1 MVKKQNKQ
9 NKRVRRAMVSYSRSE
24 RKLYDLYAAAALTTA
39 FTIYPLSPFPQG
51 TSYNER
57 IGLSTNLHRLE
68 INFVFRSGTALL
80 GSTVA
85 NVRVMIF
92 TDLQQIDSSS
102 PTGLELLSI
111 ASPLSAINWF
121 NISRFKIHYDQN
133 VTLDVYHTQLKK
145 ILNKN
150 IGGTIKF
157 SGSSGANITR
167 NGLYILFITDNA
179 INNPS
184 VEMWSRTIFSDP

>member
-1 MVKKQNKQ
+1 
-9 NKRVRRAMVSYSRSE
+9 MVSYSRSE
-24 RKLYDLYAAAALTTA
+24 RKLYDLYATAALSTA
-39 FTIYPLSPFPQG
+39 FTIYPLSQFPQG

-68 INFVFRSGTALL
+68 INFIFRAGTALI
-80 GSTVA
+80 GSTVT

-111 ASPLSAINWF
+111 ASPLAAINWF

-167 NGLYILFITDNA
+167 NGLYILFIADNS
-179 INNPS
+179 INPPS